1 MLNIRT
7 MAQALKQLNSYLFGT
22 NLGRPSFNCE
32 PGFFIERH
40 SAMQKNLN
48 AWKPIAEDFGFI
60 LV

>member
-1 MLNIRT
+1 